1 MTDDPPATPAVPPAH
16 PAAAVPPPSSS
27 GPPSAKVPSSAAT
40 PPSAAGQSPVRRWW
54 WRWWLAAAA
63 VAWIVLL
70 LGLAVQSQRDDS
82 PTVREQRDIG
92 QARPVVDRAAID
104 LTAAVG
110 DAGVVVLAEEQ
121 ISAGCRITP
130 MRPGAELTRVLTA
143 YTAPDSG
150 PALLD
155 RIARRLPASYAAIAR
170 HDATTGRSRLGA
182 DAGDFVAV
190 RGELIRAGVVQLWIS
205 TGCRPASDRSRPAPA
220 DPRPGTTAAPTP
232 RSHAELLTGAFGVA
246 DVQAASSVELPCPD
260 GDGQLSSYALTAV
273 STAESDEWASIG
285 FTLPRATVVSDQAP
299 LFVHRYGTKGTVVRL
314 DGDDVWVA
322 ATDFAC

>member
-1 MTDDPPATPAVPPAH
+1 M
-16 PAAAVPPPSSS
+16 
-27 GPPSAKVPSSAAT
+27 
-40 PPSAAGQSPVRRWW
+40 
-54 WRWWLAAAA
+54 
-63 VAWIVLL
+63 AWIVLL
-70 LGLAVQSQRDDS
+70 FSLAVQSQRDDS

-92 QARPVVDRAAID
+92 QARPVADRAAVD

-121 ISAGCRITP
+121 ITEGCRITP

-143 YTAPDSG
+143 YTAPDAG

-190 RGELIRAGVVQLWIS
+190 RGELIRAGVVQLRIS
-205 TGCRPASDRSRPAPA
+205 TGCRPASDGSRPAPA
-220 DPRPGTTAAPTP
+220 DPRPGTTAGPTP

-260 GDGQLSSYALTAV
+260 GGGQLSSYALTAV
-273 STAESDEWASIG
+273 STAESDEWASLG
-285 FTLPRATVVSDQAP
+285 FTMPRATVVSDQAP

-314 DGDDVWVA
+314 DGDDVWIA
-322 ATDFAC
+322 STDFTC

>member
-1 MTDDPPATPAVPPAH
+1 MTDDPPTTPAVPPAH
-16 PAAAVPPPSSS
+16 PAAAVPPPA
-27 GPPSAKVPSSAAT
+27 GPPVAAVPPNAT
-40 PPSAAGQSPVRRWW
+40 GPGPSRRW

-63 VAWIVLL
+63 VAWSVLL
-70 LGLAVQSQRDDS
+70 FGLAVQSQRDDS

-92 QARPVVDRAAID
+92 QARPVADRAAID

-121 ISAGCRITP
+121 ITAGCRITP

-143 YTAPDSG
+143 YTAPDAG

-155 RIARRLPASYAAIAR
+155 RIARQLPASYAAIAR

-190 RGELIRAGVVQLWIS
+190 RGELIRAGVVQLRVS
-205 TGCRPASDRSRPAPA
+205 TGCRPASGGSRPAPA
-220 DPRPGTTAAPTP
+220 DPRPGATVGPTP
-232 RSHAELLTGAFGVA
+232 RSHAEVLTGAFGVA

-260 GDGQLSSYALTAV
+260 GDGQLSSYALTAA
-273 STAESDEWASIG
+273 STAESDEWASLG
-285 FTLPRATVVSDQAP
+285 FTMPRATVVSDQAP

-314 DGDDVWVA
+314 DGDDVWIA
-322 ATDFAC
+322 STDFTC